1 MATTDKDVN
10 GHQEKVESGIQPHGE
25 HLEGEP
31 DPKEAVEVILKSSL
45 DDLSLW
51 TTVKRF
57 RKVGYYGASLAPTKL
72 LTWRIKAVI
81 ICNLLC
87 IAAAADGF
95 QYTLNGQSIS
105 SSCWCLYR

>member
-31 DPKEAVEVILKSSL
+31 DPKEAIEVILKSSL

-57 RKVGYYGASLAPTKL
+57 RKVGRCSTRTNK
-72 LTWRIKAVI
+72 
-81 ICNLLC
+81 
-87 IAAAADGF
+87 IADLEYQGCD
-95 QYTLNGQSIS
+95 YL
-105 SSCWCLYR
+105 